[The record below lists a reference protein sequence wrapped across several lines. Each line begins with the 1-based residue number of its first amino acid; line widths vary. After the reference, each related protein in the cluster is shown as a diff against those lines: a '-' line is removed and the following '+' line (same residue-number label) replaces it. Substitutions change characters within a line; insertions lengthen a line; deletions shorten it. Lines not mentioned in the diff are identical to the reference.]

1 MTEEQRNEDA
11 DYRNYQEEEIYR
23 RSAENEVRDKRIEEV
38 DKISKMLDQ
47 GKLDEMRK
55 YLDVKRMELGIGV
68 QLELFP
74 KEDT

>member
-1 MTEEQRNEDA
+1 
-11 DYRNYQEEEIYR
+11 
-23 RSAENEVRDKRIEEV
+23 
-38 DKISKMLDQ
+38 MLDQ